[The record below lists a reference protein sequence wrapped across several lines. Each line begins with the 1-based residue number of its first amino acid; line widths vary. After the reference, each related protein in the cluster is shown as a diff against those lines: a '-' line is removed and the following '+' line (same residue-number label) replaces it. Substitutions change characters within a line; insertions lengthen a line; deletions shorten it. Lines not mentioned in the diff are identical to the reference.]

1 LEFKEFNNYLLK
13 KYKTNK
19 IFFDEYMEEAL
30 YSKYG
35 FFTNEKVRSKKSGD
49 FLTSPEVSEYFGK
62 IINKWIQKSNLDLN
76 ITEFGSGT
84 GSLIEQIKTKNKFA
98 VEKSSTA
105 RTELSQKNI
114 QNASNF
120 EELTFKNSD
129 LVFGNEVLDNI
140 PCSIAVY
147 KDGKWQE
154 KIVCF
159 NDGIFSYDFV
169 EARTKTVEWI
179 ELNRIKA
186 DENIDVEIQTNIDIF
201 LEKIII
207 KLSPKNILFFD
218 YGYEQKDRSKRKY
231 RSLLRTY
238 KDHHLS
244 VDPILEPGNVDITY
258 DINFSAV
265 IKKLKTLGYESKLSL
280 QRDFLI
286 SNGFDEYFDNLQKK
300 LLLSEGMENLKINSQ
315 LSGLK
320 PLLTQMDL
328 AAFIVWKQK
337 KYNYDNFIIKL

>member
-1 LEFKEFNNYLLK
+1 
-13 KYKTNK
+13 
-19 IFFDEYMEEAL
+19 MEEAL

-35 FFTNEKVRSKKSGD
+35 FFSNEKVRSKKSGD

-62 IINKWIQKSNLDLN
+62 ILNKWIQKNNLDLN

-84 GSLIEQIKTKNKFA
+84 GSLIEQVENENKFA
-98 VEKSSTA
+98 VEISSTA
-105 RTELSQKNI
+105 RTELSQKKI
-114 QNASNF
+114 QIASSF
-120 EELTFKNSD
+120 EELTYKNSD

-140 PCSIAVY
+140 PCSIAIY

-154 KIVCF
+154 KIVSF
-159 NDGIFSYDFV
+159 DDWVFSYDFI
-169 EARTKTVEWI
+169 EARKKIVEWI
-179 ELNRIKA
+179 ELNHIKA

-201 LEKIII
+201 LEKIIN
-207 KLSPKNILFFD
+207 KLSPKNLLFFD
-218 YGYEQKDRSKRKY
+218 YGYEQKNRGKRKY
-231 RSLLRTY
+231 KSLLRTY

-265 IKKLKTLGYESKLSL
+265 IRKLKTLGYESNLSL

-286 SNGFDEYFDNLQKK
+286 TNGFDEYFDNLQNK
-300 LLLSEGMENLKINSQ
+300 LLFSEGIENLKINSQ

-320 PLLTQMDL
+320 ALVDSNGLGGFYCL
-328 AAFIVWKQK
+328 EAK
-337 KYNYDNFIIKL
+337 KI